1 MGFVDCLVKTVC
13 EMSAKMRDSVDAYG
27 DTKKERNEYN
37 TLVVSTNVNKAV
49 RGETKAG
56 EREEKAFRDVDG
68 EARDKQGPLEAEKP
82 IAAKLARK
90 VPNTAWS
97 VGEILWASLC
107 MDTPATPFS
116 QPLISQ
122 MALRESRTLGET
134 RRNLTR
140 QDETRQGESRCEATR
155 PCLSL
160 NAFYFYFFPS
170 SSSAAS
176 PL

>member
-1 MGFVDCLVKTVC
+1 
-13 EMSAKMRDSVDAYG
+13 MRMA
-27 DTKKERNEYN
+27 TRKKERNEYN

-140 QDETRQGESRCEATR
+140 QDETRRSKAREDAKRRDLAFCFYFLQFIIFIY
-155 PCLSL
+155 CLS
-160 NAFYFYFFPS
+160 
-170 SSSAAS
+170 

>member
-1 MGFVDCLVKTVC
+1 MKTVC
-13 EMSAKMRDSVDAYG
+13 EMSAKMRDSGDAYG

-140 QDETRQGESRCEATR
+140 QDETRRGKARADAKR
-155 PCLSL
+155 RDLIF
-160 NAFYFYFFPS
+160 A
-170 SSSAAS
+170 
-176 PL
+176 